1 MALVGL
7 KNYPSIG
14 YALSCLLHEWN
25 IQSSFYKAILV
36 SLLDC
41 ASKSLWAFYVK
52 KCIKNCFARR
62 QSPKRVYL
70 DWIVLNW
77 HF

>member
-41 ASKSLWAFYVK
+41 ASESLNFL
-52 KCIKNCFARR
+52 CEEM
-62 QSPKRVYL
+62 
-70 DWIVLNW
+70 
-77 HF
+77 H